1 MTDNQFTL
9 INKSVFK
16 SADRFLTIN
25 FYQQAKKKNKQVY
38 ILDPF
43 YLHTNQLNLI
53 SGTIDKATHYL
64 ITLYHKLNL
73 NSDKNI
79 TQANENLLTNLVT
92 VAKSVKK
99 HPTLLDLTNLADYN
113 TNGSELT
120 WAFAEIANNK
130 ANGRNV
136 RNTPIMSDSV
146 FNNSDK
152 IIRYFRKY
160 AKNSISTTYT
170 DTKLVRKFLHTLTD
184 DPQFATVFNS
194 ARTDI
199 NEKRK
204 VDTSASVINS
214 DELKKL
220 DKFTLIIC
228 TSDLNS
234 VQKKIMN
241 AVIEIIKSDLKS
253 DKNDENKA
261 NLAITDVE
269 YSNRQH
275 YHDYLIKIIF
285 AGLNSDK
292 DELNKIGKIFANS
305 VLNSDTRLTPAE
317 MRAKDKNAE
326 LNSGKK
332 KVKKMFGY
340 VIK

>member
-1 MTDNQFTL
+1 MTDNQFTV

-16 SADRFLTIN
+16 SEDRFLTMN
-25 FYQQAKKKNKQVY
+25 FYQQAKKKDDQVY

-53 SGTIDKATHYL
+53 SGTIDEATDRL
-64 ITLYHKLNL
+64 ITLYRKLNL
-73 NSDKNI
+73 DSDKNI
-79 TQANENLLTNLVT
+79 AQTNEYLLTNLVT
-92 VAKSVKK
+92 VVKSVKK
-99 HPTLLDLTNLADYN
+99 YPTLLDLTNLADYN
-113 TNGSELT
+113 TSGSELT
-120 WAFAEIANNK
+120 WAFAEITNNK
-130 ANGRNV
+130 ANGKNV
-136 RNTPIMSDSV
+136 RNTPVMSDSV

-199 NEKRK
+199 NENRK
-204 VDTSASVINS
+204 IDNSASVINS

-228 TSDLNS
+228 TSGLNS

-253 DKNDENKA
+253 DKNENA
-261 NLAITDVE
+261 ADLAITDVE
-269 YSNRQH
+269 HSSRQH
-275 YHDYLIKIIF
+275 YHDYMVKITF

-292 DELNKIGKIFANS
+292 NELNKMGKVFADS
-305 VLNSDTRLTPAE
+305 VLNSDIRLTPAE
-317 MRAKDKNAE
+317 MRVKDKNAE

-340 VIK
+340 VTK